1 MLWVA
6 ALASLAA
13 CSASP
18 QLPADPTD
26 SHPADEAQYGID
38 TALYLDSGS
47 ADGMVGDAPGDGLGL
62 GRGKADGGGK
72 DPGSSP
78 VGDGLTADEDSG
90 GSPSDSAA
98 MDVVLADAAYAY
110 ADADAQG
117 AADADWSD
125 AAPADTAPVDTT
137 PADTAAV
144 DTAPADAGPADAA
157 PADGKTDS
165 SNDGTAA
172 PLDLGACKKP
182 GLEACGKTIG
192 GESTGLYVCSAKL
205 QWKLLQ
211 TCQKPCQ
218 AMPEG
223 VPDRCPEDLEVP
235 GSLVTKLDVAPYVEQ
250 NCKATTYKGWPY
262 AAQKCTYSMAGLTTS
277 VTTATPPPAT
287 VAAWI
292 VDSAVFMPAVW
303 ALRYRDP
310 DAYKKAL
317 KLIAEAVLLQS
328 SRVFPLEGGIIEQM
342 SGMSSAA
349 VFGFYHGITQNC
361 TTGCYCRI
369 NSLQKQGWCNYQQFL
384 GKQTYNACM
393 SNLGSSGLTAAWAE
407 QCLGNHIDAW
417 KSSANQHFRAK
428 AHQFQQGI
436 KGSCAN
442 AFACSPDQVLAAL
455 QGVLQ

>member
-1 MLWVA
+1 MATHRPKPSPGSILGTLWLA
-6 ALASLAA
+6 ALAALSA
-13 CSASP
+13 CAASP
-18 QLPADPTD
+18 QLPAVPSD
-26 SHPADEAQYGID
+26 SLAADAAQFGID
-38 TALYLDSGS
+38 AGLSLDSGS
-47 ADGMVGDAPGDGLGL
+47 AAGDGLD
-62 GRGKADGGGK
+62 AA
-72 DPGSSP
+72 GSP
-78 VGDGLTADEDSG
+78 AGDGLTADQESG
-90 GSPSDSAA
+90 GPPSDSAA
-98 MDVVLADAAYAY
+98 MDGMLADAAYA
-110 ADADAQG
+110 DADAPG
-117 AADADWSD
+117 AADANWWDTAPVD
-125 AAPADTAPVDTT
+125 TAPADTAP
-137 PADTAAV
+137 A

-165 SNDGTAA
+165 SIDGTAA
-172 PLDLGACKKP
+172 PLDPGPCKKP
-182 GLEACGKTIG
+182 GMEACGKTIG

-218 AMPEG
+218 PMPEG

-292 VDSAVFMPAVW
+292 VDSAAFMPAVW

-317 KLIAEAVLLQS
+317 KLVAEAVLLQS

-455 QGVLQ
+455 QGALQ